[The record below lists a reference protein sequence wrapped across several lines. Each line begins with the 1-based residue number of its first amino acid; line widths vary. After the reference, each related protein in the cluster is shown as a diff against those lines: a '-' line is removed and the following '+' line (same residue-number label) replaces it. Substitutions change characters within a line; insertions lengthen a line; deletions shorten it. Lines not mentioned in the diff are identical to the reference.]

1 MLENRLKEQEGAYFG
16 GNKINIG
23 DFMIFAFFSSCVT
36 NENVQSPPLRE
47 GLEAKLQ
54 GLTNVKKWQDAMTAE
69 MKDYLA
75 GRPAGFV

>member
-1 MLENRLKEQEGAYFG
+1 MLENRLKETEGTYFG

-23 DFMIFAFFSSCVT
+23 DFMIFAFFCSCVT
-36 NENVQSPPLRE
+36 NENVNSPPLRD
-47 GLEAKLQ
+47 GLVAKLQ

-75 GRPAGFV
+75 ARPARFV

>member
-1 MLENRLKEQEGAYFG
+1 
-16 GNKINIG
+16 
-23 DFMIFAFFSSCVT
+23 MIFAFFSSCVT

-47 GLEAKLQ
+47 AWKAKLQ